1 MINVEALVTYTRANL
16 GLAKR

>member
-16 GLAKR
+16 GLTKR